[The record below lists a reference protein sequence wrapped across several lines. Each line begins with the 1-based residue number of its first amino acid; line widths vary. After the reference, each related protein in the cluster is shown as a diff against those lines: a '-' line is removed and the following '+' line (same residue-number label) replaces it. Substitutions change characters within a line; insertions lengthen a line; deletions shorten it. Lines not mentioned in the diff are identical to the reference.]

1 MHRIR
6 LLSACATLALI
17 APAPLLA
24 QDSPAGAEAQAEA
37 QAQAETAADA
47 DGEEGIREIVVT
59 AQRREQALQDVP
71 IAVTAFTGET
81 LNERRIDDA
90 LDVQFNTPNLVYVG
104 NERPALRGVG
114 NNAISS
120 TAENG
125 TPVFT
130 NGAYVGARAENEYYD
145 LERIEILRGPQGT
158 LFGRNTTGG
167 AINLITQRPKREFGG
182 EAFGEYGNFDSIR
195 LKGALNLPLGAAVQQ
210 RFAGY
215 FLRRDGYTE
224 NLATGNGIDGR
235 NQFGIRSSTR
245 LAIGPDTEANLMVQY
260 YRERSSRSREN
271 KRLCKATPVLGCSP
285 VELGFDSP
293 NAQATV
299 FQRLLALVGTGA
311 GIFPPGGNIYAGA
324 VNPPNLRQVSADYDP
339 TFFGKELLGTLDV
352 SHDFGGVTLN
362 SLSGYAEG
370 ETEAN
375 TDYDNAALPF
385 RFLRPIT
392 YRLDADTVVTTDQ
405 LRTSDSF
412 RGRAR
417 TFTQELRLTSDFE
430 GPVNF
435 TAGVFYL
442 NTKSR
447 ASFEI
452 FHPALEL
459 AAIAFGLP
467 VESRRFI
474 NDTPVARTKSKA
486 VFGETYI
493 ALGERTQLTLG
504 ARYTE
509 DEKSIKTRT
518 ILLSR
523 PGPFVEAERSYS
535 RVTGRAAI
543 DHEIPHGEFGDT
555 RLYASVARGYK
566 AGGLNPGN
574 SNTPEFAPESLDA
587 FEIGAKNN
595 LFNRRVQANLAA
607 FYYNYKD
614 LQLGQRVAG
623 TAITSNG
630 DARVW
635 GLEGEFLF
643 LPVRRLQLNANLSYL
658 NTRIGNFVT
667 VDAANPAQVDPRT
680 QTPVTTPQVPVNLKG
695 NELPYAPNF
704 KLNVGAQ
711 YTMPLGTGGWSATL
725 RGDYVIQGEY
735 FAREFNTPNDRI
747 DSWRMANAYLR
758 LSNSDDTLG
767 FELFVKNIGDSD
779 AITSSIIED
788 AQVGSYRNV
797 RVLEPRTYGISTR
810 VRF

>member
-1 MHRIR
+1 MKKVR
-6 LLSACATLALI
+6 LLSACATLAVI
-17 APAPLLA
+17 APVPAWAQEAPA
-24 QDSPAGAEAQAEA
+24 TTESV
-37 QAQAETAADA
+37 
-47 DGEEGIREIVVT
+47 GIEEIVVT

-71 IAVTAFTGET
+71 IAVTAFTGENLT
-81 LNERRIDDA
+81 ERRIDDA
-90 LDVQFNTPNLVYVG
+90 LDIQFNTPNLVYVG
-104 NERPALRGVG
+104 NERPTLRGVG

-167 AINLITQRPKREFGG
+167 AINLITQRPKRDFGG
-182 EAFGEYGNFDSIR
+182 EVFAEYGNFESIR
-195 LKGALNLPLGAAVQQ
+195 LKGAINLPLNDSIQQ

-215 FLRRDGYTE
+215 YLNRNGYTQ
-224 NLATGNGIDGR
+224 NLATDRGIDSRDQYGL
-235 NQFGIRSSTR
+235 RSSTR
-245 LAIGPDTEANLMVQY
+245 LAIGSDTQANLMIQY
-260 YRERSSRSREN
+260 YRENSSRSREN

-339 TFFGKELLGTLDV
+339 TFFGEELLGTLEI
-352 SHDFGGVTLN
+352 SHDFGAVTLT
-362 SLSGYAEG
+362 SLSGYAKG

-392 YRLDADTVVTTDQ
+392 YRLDADTIVTTDQ

-412 RGRAR
+412 RGKAR
-417 TFTQELRLTSDFE
+417 TYTQELRLTSDFE
-430 GPVNF
+430 GPFNF
-435 TAGVFYL
+435 TAGAFYL
-442 NTKSR
+442 HTKGR

-467 VESRRFI
+467 EESRRFI
-474 NDTPVARTKSKA
+474 NESPFSKTESKA
-486 VFGETYI
+486 IFGETYI
-493 ALGERTQLTLG
+493 GLSEATRLTFGL
-504 ARYTE
+504 RYTE
-509 DEKSIKTRT
+509 DEKAIRTRT

-543 DHEIPHGEFGDT
+543 DHEISYGDFGQS
-555 RLYASVARGYK
+555 RLYGSIARGYK

-574 SNTPEFAPESLDA
+574 SNTPEFAPESVDA
-587 FEIGAKNN
+587 FEIGAKND
-595 LFNRRVQANLAA
+595 LFNRKVQANLAA
-607 FYYNYKD
+607 FYYNYED

-643 LPVRRLQLNANLSYL
+643 IPVPRLQLNANVSYL
-658 NTRIGNFVT
+658 NTRIGDFTT

-695 NELPYAPNF
+695 NELPYAPDF

-711 YTMPLGTGGWSATL
+711 YTMALGTSGWSATV
-725 RGDYVIQGEY
+725 RGDYVYQGNY

-747 DSWRMANAYLR
+747 DGWSIGNAYLR
-758 LSNSDDTLG
+758 FANASGSLG
-767 FELFVKNIGDSD
+767 FEFFVKNIGDSD

-797 RVLEPRTYGISTR
+797 RVLEPRTYGVSTR
-810 VRF
+810 LSF

>member
-1 MHRIR
+1 MKRTR
-6 LLSACATLALI
+6 LLSACATFAMI
-17 APAPLLA
+17 APAPLMA
-24 QDSPAGAEAQAEA
+24 QATPGSAEPDAEAEALAEA
-37 QAQAETAADA
+37 EA
-47 DGEEGIREIVVT
+47 GIQDVVVT

-81 LNERRIDDA
+81 LEERRIDDA
-90 LDVQFNTPNLVYVG
+90 LDVQFNTPNLIYVG

-125 TPVFT
+125 TPAFT

-167 AINLITQRPKREFGG
+167 AINLITRRPKGDFGG
-182 EAFGEYGNFDSIR
+182 EVFAEYGNFDSLRVKAAI
-195 LKGALNLPLGAAVQQ
+195 NLPLGGVLQQ

-215 FLRRDGYTE
+215 YLKRNGYTE
-224 NLATGNGIDGR
+224 NLFTGRGIDSR
-235 NQFGIRSSTR
+235 DQFGLRSSTR
-245 LAIGPDTEANLMVQY
+245 LAIGPSTEANLMVQY
-260 YRERSSRSREN
+260 YRENSSRSREN

-293 NAQATV
+293 DAPTTV
-299 FQRLLALVGTGA
+299 FQKLLAAFSPPGV
-311 GIFPPGGNIYAGA
+311 FPKGGNIYAGA
-324 VNPPNLRQVSADYDP
+324 VNPANLRQVSADYDP
-339 TFFGKELLGTLDV
+339 TYFGEELLATLDL
-352 SHDFGGVTLN
+352 SHDFGSITVN
-362 SLSGYAEG
+362 SLSGYAKG

-385 RFLRPIT
+385 RFLKPIT
-392 YRLDADTVVTTDQ
+392 YRLDDDTVITTDQ

-412 RGRAR
+412 KGRGR
-417 TFTQELRLTSDFE
+417 TYTQELRLTSDFE

-435 TAGVFYL
+435 TAGLFYL
-442 NTKSR
+442 NTRSS

-467 VESRRFI
+467 EASRRFI
-474 NDTPVARTKSKA
+474 NETPRAKTESRA
-486 VFGETYI
+486 IFGETYI
-493 ALGERTQLTLG
+493 RLGEATQLTFGL
-504 ARYTE
+504 RYTK
-509 DEKSIKTRT
+509 DEKAIRTRT
-518 ILLSR
+518 ILLSP
-523 PGPFVEAERSYS
+523 PGPFVVAEREYS

-543 DHEIPHGEFGDT
+543 DHEISHGDFGQS
-555 RLYASVARGYK
+555 RLYASFARGYK

-587 FEIGAKNN
+587 FEIGAKND
-595 LFNRRVQANLAA
+595 LFGRKVQANLAA
-607 FYYNYKD
+607 FYYDYND

-635 GLEGEFLF
+635 GVEGEFLF
-643 LPVRRLQLNANLSYL
+643 LPMPRLQFNANLSHL
-658 NTRIGNFVT
+658 NTRIGDFTT
-667 VDAANPAQVDPRT
+667 VDAANPAQVDPRI
-680 QTPVTTPQVPVNLKG
+680 QTPVTAPQVPVNLRG

-704 KLNVGAQ
+704 KANFGAQ
-711 YTMPLGTGGWSATL
+711 YTMPLGAGGWSATV
-725 RGDYVIQGEY
+725 RGDYVVQGNY

-758 LSNSDDTLG
+758 FANRDETIG
-767 FELFVKNIGDSD
+767 VEVFVKNIGDSD

-797 RVLEPRTYGISTR
+797 RVLEPRTFGISTR
-810 VRF
+810 LRF

>member
-1 MHRIR
+1 MKRFH
-6 LLSACATLALI
+6 LLSACATFASFI
-17 APAPLLA
+17 PLPVHA
-24 QDSPAGAEAQAEA
+24 QEVPDSSASEPEQ
-37 QAQAETAADA
+37 
-47 DGEEGIREIVVT
+47 GIEEIVVT

-71 IAVTAFTGET
+71 IAVTALTAET
-81 LNERRIDDA
+81 LEERRIDDA
-90 LDVQFNTPNLVYVG
+90 LDVQFNTPNLIYVG
-104 NERPALRGVG
+104 NERPQLRGVG

-130 NGAYVGARAENEYYD
+130 NGAYIGARAENEYYD
-145 LERIEILRGPQGT
+145 LARIEILRGPQGT

-167 AINLITQRPKREFGG
+167 AINLITRRPEEDFGG
-182 EAFGEYGNFDSIR
+182 EGFAEIGNYDSIR
-195 LKGALNLPLGAAVQQ
+195 LKGAVNLPLGSRIQQ

-215 FLRRDGYTE
+215 YLRRNGYTE
-224 NLATGNGIDGR
+224 NLFTGNGIDGR
-235 NQFGIRSSTR
+235 NQFGLRSSTR
-245 LAIGPDTEANLMVQY
+245 IELGPDTEVNLMVQY
-260 YRERSSRSREN
+260 YREDSSRSREN

-324 VNPPNLRQVSADYDP
+324 VNPANLRQVSADYDP
-339 TFFGKELLGTLDV
+339 TFFGTELLGTLEL
-352 SHDFGGVTLN
+352 SHDFGPVTLN

-370 ETEAN
+370 KTEAN
-375 TDYDNAALPF
+375 TDYDNAASDF

-412 RGRAR
+412 KGKSRS
-417 TFTQELRLTSDFE
+417 FSQELRLSSDFE
-430 GPVNF
+430 GPFNF
-435 TAGVFYL
+435 TAGAFYL
-442 NTKSR
+442 TSR
-447 ASFEI
+447 SSASFEI

-467 VESRRFI
+467 EASRRFI
-474 NDTPVARTKSKA
+474 NDTPRATTESRA

-493 ALGERTQLTLG
+493 DLGEATRLTFGL
-504 ARYTE
+504 RYTE
-509 DEKSIKTRT
+509 DEKSIRTRT
-518 ILLSR
+518 ILLSP
-523 PGPFVEAERSYS
+523 PGAFVEADRKYS
-535 RVTGRAAI
+535 RVTGRAAL
-543 DHEIPHGEFGDT
+543 DHKISYGNVGEGL
-555 RLYASVARGYK
+555 LYASAARGYK

-587 FEIGAKNN
+587 FEIGAKND
-595 LFNRRVQANLAA
+595 LFGRRVQANLAA

-635 GLEGEFLF
+635 GIEGEFLF
-643 LPVRRLQLNANLSYL
+643 IPLPRLQLNANASYL
-658 NTRIGNFVT
+658 NTRIGDFTT

-680 QTPVTTPQVPVNLKG
+680 ETPRTSPQVPVNLRG
-695 NELPYAPNF
+695 NELPYAPDF
-704 KLNVGAQ
+704 KINLGAQ
-711 YTMPLGTGGWSATL
+711 YTMPLGFAGWTTTV
-725 RGDYVIQGEY
+725 RGDYVYQSDY

-747 DSWRMANAYLR
+747 NSWSVANAYLR
-758 LSNSDDTLG
+758 FSNADDSLG
-767 FELFVKNIGDSD
+767 VELFVKNIGDSD

>member
-6 LLSACATLALI
+6 LLSACATLAMI
-17 APAPLLA
+17 TPAPLLA
-24 QDSPAGAEAQAEA
+24 QEAPA
-37 QAQAETAADA
+37 TPAATPE
-47 DGEEGIREIVVT
+47 GGIEEIIVT
-59 AQRREQALQDVP
+59 AQRREESLQDVP

-130 NGAYVGARAENEYYD
+130 NGAYIGARAENEYYD

-167 AINLITQRPKREFGG
+167 AINLITQRPTDKVGG
-182 EAFGEYGNFDSIR
+182 EVFAEYGNFDSIR
-195 LKGALNLPLGAAVQQ
+195 LKGAINLPLSGAIQQ

-215 FLRRDGYTE
+215 YLRRDGYTE

-235 NQFGIRSSTR
+235 NQFGLRSSTR
-245 LAIGPDTEANLMVQY
+245 LTLGPDTEANLMVQY
-260 YRERSSRSREN
+260 YRENSSRSREN

-299 FQRLLALVGTGA
+299 FQRLLALVGTGS

-339 TFFGKELLGTLDV
+339 TFFGTELLGTFEV
-352 SHDFGGVTLN
+352 AHDFGGVTLT
-362 SLSGYAEG
+362 SLSGYAKG
-370 ETEAN
+370 RTEAN

-392 YRLDADTVVTTDQ
+392 YRLDADTVLTTDQ

-412 RGRAR
+412 RGRGR
-417 TFTQELRLTSDFE
+417 SYTQEFRLTSDFE
-430 GPVNF
+430 GPINF

-467 VESRRFI
+467 EESRRFI
-474 NDTPVARTKSKA
+474 NDTPRATTKSKA

-493 ALGERTQLTLG
+493 ELGEQTQLTFGL
-504 ARYTE
+504 RYTK
-509 DEKSIKTRT
+509 DEKSIQTRT

-523 PGPFVEAERSYS
+523 PGPFVEAERDYS

-543 DHEIPHGEFGDT
+543 DHAIEHGSGES

-574 SNTPEFAPESLDA
+574 SDTPEFAPESLDA
-587 FEIGAKNN
+587 FEIGAKNS

-630 DARVW
+630 DAKVW

-643 LPVRRLQLNANLSYL
+643 LPTPRLQLNANVSYL

-680 QTPVTTPQVPVNLKG
+680 MTPVVAPQVPVNLRG
-695 NELPYAPNF
+695 NELPYAPSF
-704 KLNVGAQ
+704 KVNVGAQ
-711 YTMPLGTGGWSATL
+711 YTTPLGATGWSATL
-725 RGDYVIQGEY
+725 RGDYVFQGDY

-758 LSNSDDTLG
+758 LSNPGETLG
-767 FELFVKNIGDSD
+767 FELFVKNIGNSD

-810 VRF
+810 IRF